1 MGPFDWGIRFE
12 PVVKQ
17 VLESR
22 WGTKIQESGRLL
34 HPTEPHIAASPDGLI
49 LEAADEARV
58 GRLLEIKCPISRTVG
73 QGVPFDYWCQMQVQM
88 EVCGIDECD
97 YVEVKLQSFQGAD
110 TEWPAGAQPDGHV
123 WLLEKVEAGAVSMT
137 YAYTVEER
145 DTLLSTS
152 WDLVETIPWRVDT
165 LYHVLVTRD
174 RNWYRSTAELQAKF
188 WADVAKARAGQF
200 EAAPSSV
207 AGRGALKV
215 VVTKEP
221 SASVAC
227 LFLDD
232 SPRPE
237 EGLSAA
243 EGEAPPTP
251 AEGGVVA

>member
-1 MGPFDWGIRFE
+1 
-12 PVVKQ
+12 
-17 VLESR
+17 
-22 WGTKIQESGRLL
+22 
-34 HPTEPHIAASPDGLI
+34 
-49 LEAADEARV
+49 
-58 GRLLEIKCPISRTVG
+58 
-73 QGVPFDYWCQMQVQM
+73 MQVQM